1 MLILVCPKKTTQQ
14 IVTQPDFKARCDAAL
29 KTIFVLQNLAPQ
41 VMWKQF
47 CVRKITQKITC
58 MQQGTAVLPLGESV
72 VAMPLAKLSSRAFT
86 L

>member
-1 MLILVCPKKTTQQ
+1 MPKNDFSVPKKKTTQQ

-47 CVRKITQKITC
+47 CVRKIT
-58 MQQGTAVLPLGESV
+58 
-72 VAMPLAKLSSRAFT
+72 
-86 L
+86 